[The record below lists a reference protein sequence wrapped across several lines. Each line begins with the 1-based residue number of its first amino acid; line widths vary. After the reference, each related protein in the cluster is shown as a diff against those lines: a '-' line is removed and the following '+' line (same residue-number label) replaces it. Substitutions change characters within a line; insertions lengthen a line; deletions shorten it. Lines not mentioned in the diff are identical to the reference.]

1 MRKHRRRTCVPAV
14 AHKQTFINDYI
25 ITMKQLLPTLLFLS
39 FCQLQAQQPPVGI
52 FDNHTD
58 IGHPKNAGSAAYDS
72 VTQSY
77 QLKGAGYNIW
87 FERDELHYAYKKLK
101 GDFILTANFAFD
113 GKGTDAHRKIG
124 WMVRESLNDNAAHM
138 SAVAHGDG
146 LTVLQWRV
154 LRGAFMRD
162 PQDEIFPSKKHY
174 QILQLERKGKTMIL
188 RAAQVNEPL
197 QLIGTH
203 EMPDMPDSVYA
214 GLFICSHNPAVI
226 ETARIWNVR
235 IDKPVTATYNPY
247 KQGWLGSR
255 LETIDLANLERKIV
269 YQSKTGFEAPNWMPD
284 GKKLLINQGGSLY
297 TVALAGGP
305 PEKLNTGT
313 ANKLNNDHGISFDK
327 KKIAISHQ
335 RTGLP
340 GNGSTVYVLP
350 IEGGEPKLVTP
361 KTPSYF
367 HGWTTDDKE
376 VLYVAQRDS
385 LPVFNIYKS
394 NVATGKELQLTFN
407 KSGHVDGP
415 EASPD
420 GKYIYYNGSQTGT
433 MHIYRMKPNGSGSEQ
448 LTFDE
453 YNNWFPHI
461 SPDGKWIVFI
471 SFLPDTDPNDHP
483 PYKRVMLRL
492 MPVAGG
498 APKVIAYLYGGQG
511 TLNVAS
517 WSPDSKK
524 IAFVSNAEKFDE

>member
-1 MRKHRRRTCVPAV
+1 
-14 AHKQTFINDYI
+14 
-25 ITMKQLLPTLLFLS
+25 MKFLLSASLLFAVHCLYA
-39 FCQLQAQQPPVGI
+39 QATPVGI

-58 IGHPKNAGSAAYDS
+58 IGHPKNAGAAVYDPA
-72 VTQSY
+72 TQSY
-77 QLKGAGYNIW
+77 QLSGAGYNIW

-101 GDFILTANFAFD
+101 GDFILTANFAFI
-113 GKGTDAHRKIG
+113 GKGANAHRKIG

-154 LRGAFMRD
+154 VKGAFMRD
-162 PQDEIFPSKKHY
+162 PQDEIFSSKKHY

-188 RAAQVNEPL
+188 RAAQLNEPF
-197 QLIGTH
+197 QVIGAH
-203 EMPDMPDSVYA
+203 DMPDMPDSVYA
-214 GLFICSHNPAVI
+214 GLFICSHDAAST
-226 ETARIWNVR
+226 EEARVWNVR
-235 IDKPVTATYNPY
+235 IDKPVIESYNPY
-247 KQGWLGSR
+247 KQGFIGSR
-255 LETIDLANLERKIV
+255 LETMNVATGERKVV
-269 YQSKTGFEAPNWMPD
+269 YEDKTGFEAPNWMPD
-284 GKKLLINQGGSLY
+284 GKKLLFNQAGSLY
-297 TVALAGGP
+297 TIPVTGGK
-305 PEKLNTGT
+305 PEKLNTGD

-327 KKIAISHQ
+327 KRIAISHQ
-335 RTGLP
+335 RSGMP
-340 GNGSTVYVLP
+340 GNGSSVYTLP
-350 IEGGEPKLVTP
+350 LEGGTPKLVTE

-367 HGWTTDDKE
+367 HGWTADSKE

-385 LPVFNIYKS
+385 LPVYNIYKS
-394 NVATGKELQLTFN
+394 DADHPKEVQLTFN
-407 KSGHVDGP
+407 TSGHVDGP

-433 MHIYRMKPNGSGSEQ
+433 MHIYRMKPDGTNKEQ

-453 YNNWFPHI
+453 YNNWFPHL

-492 MPVAGG
+492 MPVSGG
-498 APKVIAYLYGGQG
+498 APKVLAYLYGGQG

-517 WSPDSKK
+517 WSPDSKQ
-524 IAFVSNAEKFDE
+524 IAFVSNAEKFDN